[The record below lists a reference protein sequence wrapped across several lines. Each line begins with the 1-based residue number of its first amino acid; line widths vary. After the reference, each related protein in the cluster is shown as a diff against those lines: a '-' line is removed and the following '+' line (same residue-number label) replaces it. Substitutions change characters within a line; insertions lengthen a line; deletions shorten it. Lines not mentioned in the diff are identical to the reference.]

1 MYAKQ
6 VPHHGAVVKG
16 KQAKLVR
23 HLAQAD
29 EIAISGELGQGG
41 RVGAKASLVPETLLE
56 GDSHLNNSGQKI
68 LVPRITKCPVT
79 LCRLDFFFP
88 RRPSIC
94 SRRI

>member
-29 EIAISGELGQGG
+29 EIAISE
-41 RVGAKASLVPETLLE
+41 S
-56 GDSHLNNSGQKI
+56 
-68 LVPRITKCPVT
+68 
-79 LCRLDFFFP
+79 
-88 RRPSIC
+88 
-94 SRRI
+94 